1 MTIYLTQKQ
10 YDMLAKMVPIMLEFY
25 KNDIRPLFEE
35 IGRQY
40 GTQTAVDTACEI
52 FKAVPVTG
60 QVPKYIKA
68 LTWIEDCVKNAENI
82 HIQSSEKTKNDP
94 FVKKV
99 FIPNTKEYPT
109 NRDVLVDALDTYSRV
124 LMGQF
129 SVIYEQLDIDSS
141 NPRIQEAWA
150 SAKWNGSG
158 VYEMRDLLI
167 PDLIRMGW
175 NGSYGIASPDNRR
188 DSKLAYEM
196 LKRIRNRRDDYIL
209 RVTDQPLIIVEEF

>member
-10 YDMLAKMVPIMLEFY
+10 YDILAKMVPIMLEFY

-68 LTWIEDCVKNAENI
+68 LTWIEDCVKNAEDI
-82 HIQSSEKTKNDP
+82 YIQSSEKTKNDP

-141 NPRIQEAWA
+141 NPRIQKAWA

-175 NGSYGIASPDNRR
+175 NGSYGIASPDNRY
-188 DSKLAYEM
+188 DSKLTYEM

-209 RVTDQPLIIVEEF
+209 RVTDQPLIVVEEF

>member
-1 MTIYLTQKQ
+1 M
-10 YDMLAKMVPIMLEFY
+10 
-25 KNDIRPLFEE
+25 
-35 IGRQY
+35 
-40 GTQTAVDTACEI
+40 
-52 FKAVPVTG
+52 
-60 QVPKYIKA
+60 
-68 LTWIEDCVKNAENI
+68 KNAENI

-129 SVIYEQLDIDSS
+129 SVIDEQLDIDSS